1 MVDRTEI
8 DALLIS
14 ALYGELTP
22 ADEARLTAHL
32 ESHPA
37 DRTAL
42 ADLTQTRAAV
52 RDSRILSFHFE
63 PPQSVSAMLLREAA
77 RRAPRQV
84 SEDAGWFH
92 RFTRSFMAHPAMA
105 AAAMLVLVVGVA
117 GTLYVRH
124 GDLYAPPSLSESAPA
139 LTADR
144 TADRG
149 ADRGAD
155 RVVAASSE
163 APSGAAAPLPGA
175 PPPSAATPSVATNQ
189 AGDVGRYDE
198 HAAGSA
204 SFGVG
209 LAEGG
214 KADAKPQVVAAAR
227 PPANGN
233 DGFVLDSDRK
243 ELRTGKD
250 VGTDVGNAAPAPLP
264 AKPSPA
270 YASKPSKKG
279 SGIEVVRSREL
290 APKDFDDEQDLAK
303 RSADR
308 IGSATVAKNERAGRG
323 APGNAGPSG
332 GGATPAPVTVPVLPS
347 PDQPA
352 DVAAADAQDPAA
364 TSGAKLKAPAPAKT
378 VSRSAIAQSKQ
389 QPPAQAAPPP
399 PPPAAAPAAE
409 TLSVAPRDTRRPAD
423 KAAAEPKSEEKS
435 AEDSLLAWAA
445 QQHRQVIALVGS
457 NKCREA
463 ANAAVGIY
471 NRAPGYY
478 AANVATDR
486 SIKPCLAYV
495 TTERER
501 VDRTRAAAKRA
512 TAADSANEAPAA
524 PAPAHK

>member
-1 MVDRTEI
+1 MVDRTDI

-77 RRAPRQV
+77 RRAPRQT
-84 SEDAGWFH
+84 SEDAGWFY
-92 RFTRSFMAHPAMA
+92 RFTRAFMAHPAMA

-124 GDLYAPPSLSESAPA
+124 GDLYAPPTLSEARPTMA
-139 LTADR
+139 TAER
-144 TADRG
+144 
-149 ADRGAD
+149 
-155 RVVAASSE
+155 AAATES
-163 APSGAAAPLPGA
+163 PSGAVTTASTT
-175 PPPSAATPSVATNQ
+175 PPSAAAPPAAAPQ
-189 AGDVGRYDE
+189 AGDVGRYDQ

-204 SFGVG
+204 SFGVD
-209 LAEGG
+209 LAEGA
-214 KADAKPQVVAAAR
+214 KADAKPKVMAPA
-227 PPANGN
+227 ANGA
-233 DGFVLDSDRK
+233 DGFVLDSNRK
-243 ELRTGKD
+243 ELRTGNDGKD
-250 VGTDVGNAAPAPLP
+250 VAPVAPEPMP

-279 SGIEVVRSREL
+279 GGIEVLRSREP
-290 APKDFDDEQDLAK
+290 APKDFDDEQQDLAK

-308 IGSATVAKNERAGRG
+308 ITSAKVAKNESTGRGASGTGAASGG

-332 GGATPAPVTVPVLPS
+332 GGATPAPVRPS
-347 PDQPA
+347 SEDQPA
-352 DVAAADAQDPAA
+352 DVVAQDPSA
-364 TSGAKLKAPAPAKT
+364 THSAKFKAPAPAPAKT
-378 VSRSAIAQSKQ
+378 VSRSAIAQSKSP
-389 QPPAQAAPPP
+389 PPAQAAPPP
-399 PPPAAAPAAE
+399 PPAAPAAE
-409 TLSVAPRDTRRPAD
+409 TVAVAPRDNRRAAD
-423 KAAAEPKSEEKS
+423 KAAADPKSDEKS

-445 QQHRQVIALVGS
+445 QQHRQVVALVGS
-457 NKCREA
+457 NRCLDA
-463 ANAAVGIY
+463 ASAAIAIY

-486 SIKPCLAYV
+486 SIKNCLPYV
-495 TTERER
+495 TAERER

-524 PAPAHK
+524 SPPPPAHK